1 MTSVTS
7 QSRAQQFA
15 MAEQSALN
23 MVAVAEKALSDN
35 TTLEKLVMMEYPPM
49 ADSKQLVEVTKFANE
64 VLHGAID
71 KSKFKKQIK
80 VGSLHNLL
88 HNRQSI

>member
-1 MTSVTS
+1 M
-7 QSRAQQFA
+7 SRAQQFA

-23 MVAVAEKALSDN
+23 MVAVSEKAQSDN
-35 TTLEKLVMMEYPPM
+35 TTLEKLVMMEYPPR